1 MDSGVY
7 VLAAANGRVTFTV
20 DTIFDREKTS
30 IISKGLGN
38 YICIKHPNKY
48 YTYYAHLKKYSLL
61 VQEGDSVFAGQRI
74 AQVASSGNSTDPHLH
89 FELWFDSSY
98 VVDPFKGSCGN
109 PNSLW
114 LETPHYD
121 SNFTVWEHGLHG
133 DTLNIDILR
142 ERFIYH
148 PTDSV
153 YWNNKAEGY
162 ISLWSLMRGVRKG
175 DSLTVKW
182 FTEATGL
189 VEQYTF
195 YIERDYWYY
204 YFWTHS
210 ALFKGEPLSAYQY
223 VTLERNGTE
232 VIRDSFAS
240 LIDNVSKI
248 NKGNR
253 CKEILTS
260 LKKSEL
266 NLII

>member
-1 MDSGVY
+1 
-7 VLAAANGRVTFTV
+7 
-20 DTIFDREKTS
+20 
-30 IISKGLGN
+30 
-38 YICIKHPNKY
+38 
-48 YTYYAHLKKYSLL
+48 
-61 VQEGDSVFAGQRI
+61 
-74 AQVASSGNSTDPHLH
+74 
-89 FELWFDSSY
+89 
-98 VVDPFKGSCGN
+98 
-109 PNSLW
+109 
-114 LETPHYD
+114 
-121 SNFTVWEHGLHG
+121 
-133 DTLNIDILR
+133 
-142 ERFIYH
+142 
-148 PTDSV
+148 
-153 YWNNKAEGY
+153 
-162 ISLWSLMRGVRKG
+162 MRGVRKG

-266 NLII
+266 NKVKLYDYKGADISYWLQQNNDLKYLPKGIYFIEIRDENQGVCFEKIGID